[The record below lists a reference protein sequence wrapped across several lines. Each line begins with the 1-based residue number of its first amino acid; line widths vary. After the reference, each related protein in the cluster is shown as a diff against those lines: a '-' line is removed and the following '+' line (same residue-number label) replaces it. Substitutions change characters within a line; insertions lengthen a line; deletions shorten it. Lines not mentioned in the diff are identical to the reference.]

1 MYSTKSGLVLGFHGC
16 DQAVADKVISS
27 GDNLLAST
35 NRYDWLGNGIYFWE
49 QSPDRALDY
58 ATELQQNP
66 GRSKNPIKAPAVI
79 GAVIDLGFCLDLV
92 TMGNLGLLARSYE
105 TLQKSYATAGLDLPR
120 NKPSAK
126 SGTQSADLLR
136 RELDCLVIEALHDS
150 MQQEKKP
157 EFDSVRG
164 VFWEGEELYP
174 NAGFRAK
181 NHIQLC
187 IRNPNCIKGYFRPR
201 ELDNKHSAV

>member
-49 QSPDRALDY
+49 QSPERALAY

-66 GRSKNPIKAPAVI
+66 GKSKNPIKAPAVI

-92 TMGNLGLLARSYE
+92 TMDNLGLLARSYE
-105 TLQKSYATAGLDLPR
+105 TLQKSYAAAGLDLPR
-120 NKPSAK
+120 NKPRTK
-126 SGTQSADLLR
+126 SETQSADLLR

-150 MQQEKKP
+150 MQEEKKP
-157 EFDSVRG
+157 AFDSVRG